1 MKQVRVT
8 TIDNPYDPFKE
19 WDQWYF
25 YDMSNGYNTCE
36 RLASISLTSDQ
47 FTEEENNEQIEEA
60 INKMMKIGAFNK
72 KGELIEYK
80 KVYQDVKQP

>member
-60 INKMMKIGAFNK
+60 INKMLKIGAFNK
-72 KGELIEYK
+72 QGELIEYK

>member
-19 WDQWYF
+19 WDQWYY
-25 YDMSNGYNTCE
+25 YDISNGYNTCE

-47 FTEEENNEQIEEA
+47 FTEEENNEQLEEA
-60 INKMMKIGAFNK
+60 INKMIKIGTFNK
-72 KGELIEYK
+72 KGEFIEYK
-80 KVYQDVKQP
+80 KVYKD